1 MTNLEAF
8 KTKMLDRHNKI
19 MADDEYR
26 DFLESQSIVSS
37 DTFDNSKNT
46 ALMLA
51 KAELLESIVANPA
64 RWNSYTQGKIREDLK
79 PDLILQEAKSIR
91 RRFTV
96 IA

>member
-8 KTKMLDRHNKI
+8 KTKMLDRNNKI
-19 MADDEYR
+19 MNDDEYR
-26 DFLESQSIVSS
+26 GFLESQSIDPNDVFRT
-37 DTFDNSKNT
+37 DTNT
-46 ALMLA
+46 AIMLA

-96 IA
+96 IS